1 MKKTLLKRSILLTLV
16 ISSLLPALAIKAT
29 DRDIDLFDDEWA
41 NLAKKV
47 VVLRDE
53 KAHLIRENKRLEATI
68 DQRSFVKGLSQGRL
82 EGAIGGVIGAGV
94 TVAIIVAILKSGR
107 SGNYSR
113 HR

>member
-1 MKKTLLKRSILLTLV
+1 MKNILTKSIVLSLF
-16 ISSLLPALAIKAT
+16 ISSLLPILAIKAT

-41 NLAKKV
+41 NLARKV

-53 KAHLIRENKRLEATI
+53 KAHLIQENKRLEATI
-68 DQRSFVKGLSQGRL
+68 DQRSLAKGLSQGRL
-82 EGAIGGVIGAGV
+82 EGAIGGVIGTGITFAV
-94 TVAIIVAILKSGR
+94 IVALLKSGK